1 MKKITVALLFG
12 GKSGEHEVSL
22 RSAASILKALD
33 REKYDVIPIGITKD
47 GQWRSEPKFLE
58 AAFPD
63 ILSNGRTVLLPP
75 DPLDNSLMQVLVR
88 LQSHWQPGP
97 DRRRLPSAAWHV
109 RRGWHDPGFAG
120 HGQFALR
127 GCGSSRFFGR
137 DGQRCNETFAAACW
151 VADRGFPRGARPSV
165 AGEEASCSEGHRR
178 ANSAYPCFVK
188 PANLGSS
195 VGISKVKNAAAL
207 DAAMDLAAQYDRK
220 IIIEKGLEVREIE
233 CSVLGNDDPLA
244 SLPGEIVPSHEFY
257 DYEAKYLD
265 ESSRLLI
272 PAPLEESQTKTVQE
286 LAIRTFLVTECSGL
300 ARVDFF
306 LEKKTN
312 LIYVNEIN
320 TLPGFTSISM
330 YPKLWQATGLGYSE
344 LIDRLIQLAIERHQA
359 RQSKKTTY

>member
-33 REKYDVIPIGITKD
+33 RKKYDVIPIGITKD

-75 DPLDNSLMQVLVR
+75 DPLDNSLMQVLSDSKAIGNQARIDVVFPA
-88 LQSHWQPGP
+88 LHGTYGEDGTIQGLL
-97 DRRRLPSAAWHV
+97 DMANLPYV
-109 RRGWHDPGFAG
+109 GAG
-120 HGQFALR
+120 VL
-127 GCGSSRFFGR
+127 GSSVGMDKDIMKRLLQHAGLPIVDFLVVL
-137 DGQRCNETFAAACW
+137 DHQW
-151 VADRGFPRGARPSV
+151 QARKQAIRKDIESKL
-165 AGEEASCSEGHRR
+165 GH
-178 ANSAYPCFVK
+178 PCFVK

-272 PAPLEESQTKTVQE
+272 PAPLEESQTKTIQE

-330 YPKLWQATGLGYSE
+330 YPKLWQATGLGYGE
-344 LIDRLIQLAIERHQA
+344 LIDRLIQLAIERHRA
-359 RQSKKTTY
+359 RQSKKTSY